1 YVISQSTL
9 DKTNAW
15 LNGVG
20 KDGHPTLR
28 RHVLEAKDSLE
39 RALKVRAKDL

>member
-1 YVISQSTL
+1 
-9 DKTNAW
+9 
-15 LNGVG
+15 

-39 RALKVRAKDL
+39 RALKVRSKDL